1 MKNKN
6 SYVVVGS
13 KPWNLRIFEEVISKY
28 PGKWLYVGSRK
39 ELTPESMGKI
49 NPSYIFFLHW
59 SWKVPLEIIEN
70 YECVCFHMTDV
81 PYGRGGSPLQNLIV
95 RGHRSSKLTAL
106 RMVEDFDAGPVYF
119 KKDLSLE
126 GNAEEIYIRAS
137 YLSAEMIHRIVTEQP
152 LPQPQMGEAV
162 IFKRRTPRESRIP
175 ELPTIQALYD
185 FIRMLDAEGYPR
197 AFVEH
202 SGFCYEFSRP
212 AYYDGK
218 IIADVVITPK
228 KGKNK

>member
-1 MKNKN
+1 
-6 SYVVVGS
+6 
-13 KPWNLRIFEEVISKY
+13 
-28 PGKWLYVGSRK
+28 
-39 ELTPESMGKI
+39 
-49 NPSYIFFLHW
+49 
-59 SWKVPLEIIEN
+59 
-70 YECVCFHMTDV
+70 
-81 PYGRGGSPLQNLIV
+81 
-95 RGHRSSKLTAL
+95 
-106 RMVEDFDAGPVYF
+106 
-119 KKDLSLE
+119 
-126 GNAEEIYIRAS
+126 
-137 YLSAEMIHRIVTEQP
+137 
-152 LPQPQMGEAV
+152 MGEAV